1 MLKLKNLYGV
11 FVLLV
16 ATMLCSCAAG
26 GVIDASEEM
35 HNNLGEHN
43 ITVEDNIVEISR
55 SELCE
60 LTDTIPDCDLK
71 SQYSEALDKF
81 QFTYKIS
88 AQSLLERMHIN
99 IDSGEFM
106 GVADDANAKLTVEYE
121 GGSILVSSSKKQ
133 NEIL

>member
-1 MLKLKNLYGV
+1 MLKLKKLYLV

-16 ATMLCSCAAG
+16 AATLCSCATG

-35 HNNLGEHN
+35 YNNLGEYN

-55 SELCE
+55 SELRE

-71 SQYSEALDKF
+71 SQYNEALDKF

-88 AQSLLERMHIN
+88 AQSLLERTRTN
-99 IDSGEFM
+99 IDNGEFM
-106 GVADDANAKLTVEYE
+106 GLAADANTKLTVKYE
-121 GGSILVSSSKKQ
+121 GGSILVSSLKK
-133 NEIL
+133 